1 MPMERQDDEVG
12 LQRGPVEIGGQW
24 YSTTEIIQDDGTY
37 GDSGEYLY
45 WRDQS
50 GQYHQQ
56 YLSAG
61 VMIHVSD
68 KPMHWPKVILNLDA
82 RAGEK

>member
-68 KPMHWPKVILNLDA
+68 KPDA
-82 RAGEK
+82 LAQGDPEPRRAGG